1 VRAGRILPALGL
13 ACLAIAAPSLAV
25 SQSASSAQTPQ
36 TILGVWRTPSD
47 GGSTVRIS
55 ACGDAVCGQILS
67 SPTLRA
73 NPNQQDARN
82 SDPALRARRLQ
93 GLRILQ
99 VRPQGPGRWS
109 DGWVYNPTDGKTYR
123 GSITLTQDGRLRL
136 TGCVVRPLCQTQ
148 TWTRVAD

>member
-1 VRAGRILPALGL
+1 MKAVRVLSALGF
-13 ACLAIAAPSLAV
+13 ACLLAGGPSLAAA
-25 SQSASSAQTPQ
+25 QSSQ

-55 ACGDAVCGQILS
+55 ACGDAVCGQIVS
-67 SPTLRA
+67 S
-73 NPNQQDARN
+73 
-82 SDPALRARRLQ
+82 PALRADPNLRDGRNSDASLRTRRLQ

-123 GSITLTQDGRLRL
+123 GSITMTPEGRLRL

-148 TWTRVAD
+148 TWTRVSD

>member
-1 VRAGRILPALGL
+1 MSVGRLLPALALAGL
-13 ACLAIAAPSLAV
+13 LAGGPSVAAA
-25 SQSASSAQTPQ
+25 QSSQ

-47 GGSTVRIS
+47 GGSTVRLS
-55 ACGDAVCGQILS
+55 ACGDAVCGQIVS

-73 NPNQQDARN
+73 NPDQRDARN
-82 SDPALRARRLQ
+82 TDATLRTRRLQ

-99 VRPQGPGRWS
+99 VRSQGPGRWS

>member
-1 VRAGRILPALGL
+1 MKMVHVLSALGL
-13 ACLAIAAPSLAV
+13 ACLLAGGPSLAAA
-25 SQSASSAQTPQ
+25 QSPQ

-55 ACGDAVCGQILS
+55 ACGDAVCGQIVS
-67 SPTLRA
+67 S
-73 NPNQQDARN
+73 
-82 SDPALRARRLQ
+82 PALRADPNLRDGRNSDASLRTRRLQ

-123 GSITLTQDGRLRL
+123 GSITLTPEGRLRL

-148 TWTRVAD
+148 TWTRVSD

>member
-1 VRAGRILPALGL
+1 MKTVRVLPALAFAALL
-13 ACLAIAAPSLAV
+13 AGGPSLAAA
-25 SQSASSAQTPQ
+25 QSSQ

-55 ACGDAVCGQILS
+55 ACGDAVCGQIVS
-67 SPTLRA
+67 S
-73 NPNQQDARN
+73 
-82 SDPALRARRLQ
+82 PALRADPNLRDGRNSDASLRTRRLQ

-99 VRPQGPGRWS
+99 VRPGGPGRWS

-123 GSITLTQDGRLRL
+123 GSITLTPEGRLRL

-148 TWTRVAD
+148 TWTRVSD